1 MPYPSNCILAGDL
14 KFQFEKFM
22 KRKHILSAL
31 ILLVASITIA
41 QTDFTWEKKIKNV
54 KATVKTLNNGEL
66 FVIVP
71 DSNENMRYISQQL
84 PQEYKKDGLKITF
97 TGWEGKIPPNVRM
110 MGKPLKLESICVT
123 KSEQQKFKLKKRKY
137 IFK

>member
-1 MPYPSNCILAGDL
+1 
-14 KFQFEKFM
+14 M

-31 ILLVASITIA
+31 ILLIASITIA
-41 QTDFTWEKKIKNV
+41 QTEFTWEKKIKKV
-54 KATVKTLNNGEL
+54 KATVKVLNSGEL

-71 DSNENMRYISQQL
+71 DSNANMRYISQQL
-84 PQEYKKDGLKITF
+84 PEEYKKDGLKITF

-110 MGKPLKLESICVT
+110 MGKPLKLECVYIT